1 MAEGHII
8 KIVVSVG
15 KRPSIRERKFGCT
28 RSIDQ
33 RSEEVRRS
41 EPILVEEPTPRK
53 PDQKI
58 AKFPSLT

>member
-33 RSEEVRRS
+33 RSDGGSEVIS
-41 EPILVEEPTPRK
+41 FNNGLV
-53 PDQKI
+53 
-58 AKFPSLT
+58 